1 MNWWAIGGLAL
12 LGVGTAA
19 ILSSVSKEEREAR
32 ERWAVKHSEAEKTVE
47 EHRKNIEAHIRAAQA
62 SYDFHFL
69 TNLHFS
75 SLRVADN
82 AFGLLNDARS
92 SLATIYQ
99 ILDRIAEQKN
109 IQKSLLS
116 STMPQNR
123 KIIFSEISSLNEFK
137 SSVLGDLSK
146 VKPQREHLL
155 SEVKRLN
162 EQTRNLKMAI
172 RDRCGHKGKEWYD
185 RLEARSLSRR
195 ISAGCA

>member
-1 MNWWAIGGLAL
+1 MNWWAVGALAL
-12 LGVGTAA
+12 FGVGTVE

-32 ERWAVKHSEAEKTVE
+32 ERWAVKHVEAERTVE
-47 EHRKNIEAHIRAAQA
+47 EHRKNIEAHIRDAQA

-69 TNLHFS
+69 TSLHFS

-99 ILDRIAEQKN
+99 ILDQITEQKD
-109 IQKSLLS
+109 IQKALLS
-116 STMPQNR
+116 GAKPQDKR
-123 KIIFSEISSLNEFK
+123 IIFSEIGSLNEFK
-137 SSVLGDLSK
+137 SSVLGDLTK
-146 VKPQREHLL
+146 VKPQRAHL
-155 SEVKRLN
+155 SAEVKRLN

-172 RDRCGHKGKEWYD
+172 RDRCGYKGRECYD

-195 ISAGCA
+195 TSASCA